1 MFDIIKVVHDGKGRG
16 FCMKKIYIIAGIIV
30 VAIIAGIF
38 FINIYEAE
46 TEVTKDTT
54 KVGVVLNGMVD
65 DRSWSQ
71 SHYEGLEKTAKEL
84 NLTMFYKEGVT
95 IDTIEGIIDEFVKQG
110 CEIII
115 ANSFEF
121 GDCINQ
127 MSKKYPEVYFFHA
140 TGVGE
145 GKNLTTY
152 FGRMY
157 QIRYLTGIV
166 AGLQTQTNEIGY
178 VAAFPI
184 SEVNRGIN
192 AFTLGV
198 RSVNKEAKVYVS
210 WTDSWNDDSAAETAT
225 NALLNHHNI
234 DVLTMHTDSVKPLEI
249 AEEKGVMSIGYNV
262 DNSKYYPE
270 TYLTAAVW
278 DWADFYTPNILKC
291 LQGKIEGNHYWEG
304 VETGIVS
311 LAPFTDNVK
320 TGTDEIVNREMDRL
334 SSGMYD
340 VFYGPIVDAFGHERV
355 KTGECLTDSV
365 MLNEFDWYV
374 EGVINEK

>member
-1 MFDIIKVVHDGKGRG
+1 
-16 FCMKKIYIIAGIIV
+16 MKKIYIITAIIV

-38 FINIYEAE
+38 FINTYEAE
-46 TEVTKDTT
+46 TEVTKEAT
-54 KVGVVLNGMVD
+54 KVGVIMNGTTD
-65 DRSWSQ
+65 DQSWSQ
-71 SHYEGLEKTAKEL
+71 SHYEGLEQTAKEL
-84 NLTMFYKEGVT
+84 NLNILYEESVSTET
-95 IDTIEGIIDEFVKQG
+95 IDGTVEALVREG

-121 GDCINQ
+121 GECIEQ
-127 MSKKYPEVYFFHA
+127 MAMKYPEVYFFHA

-145 GKNLTTY
+145 SKNLITY

-157 QIRYLTGIV
+157 QIRYLSGIV

-198 RSVNKEAKVYVS
+198 RRVNSEAKVFVN
-210 WTDSWNDDSAAETAT
+210 WTNSWNDDMAAENAT
-225 NALLNHHNI
+225 NILLERHNI
-234 DVLTMHTDSVKPLEI
+234 DVIAMHTDSVRPLEI
-249 AEEKGVMSIGYNV
+249 AEEKGIMSIGYNV
-262 DNSKYYPE
+262 DNSECYPK

-278 DWADFYTPNILKC
+278 NWENFYTPNILKC
-291 LQGKIEGNHYWEG
+291 LQGKFEGNHFWEG

-311 LAPFTDNVK
+311 LAPLTDNVK
-320 TGTDEIVNREMDRL
+320 DGTEKIVAEEMEKLR
-334 SSGMYD
+334 SGTFD
-340 VFYGPIVDAFGHERV
+340 VFYGPIVDNCGKLRV
-355 KTGECLTDSV
+355 KEGESITDNI

-374 EGVINEK
+374 EGVINEED